1 MRGPKPPPIMLTPT
15 QRETLQRLERRQR
28 SSQQLVRRVRIVL
41 EAASGASNTR
51 IAGLLGIDRG
61 QVRTWRK
68 RWLECAPRL
77 IAAEEKAKEEAKEK
91 VSEDVD
97 DGDGSTKGVLI
108 TEVVEEVLAD
118 EPRPGTPPTFGP
130 EQVVRIVALACENPR
145 EESGRPITH
154 WTPPELADEAVKRGI
169 VESILP
175 RSVGRFLG
183 RGGSEASSGAP
194 LETQRASGRAGRSLI
209 GRSGQFANATLRH
222 CACMKKVCIWSQ
234 PTRRPPSRP

>member
-1 MRGPKPPPIMLTPT
+1 MRGPKPPSIMLTPT

-68 RWLECAPRL
+68 RWLECQPRL
-77 IAAEEKAKEEAKEK
+77 IAAEEKAKEKAG
-91 VSEDVD
+91 EDVD
-97 DGDGSTKGVLI
+97 DDGNSNGVLI
-108 TEVVEEVLAD
+108 TEVVQEALAD
-118 EPRPGTPPTFGP
+118 EPRPGTPPTFTP
-130 EQVVRIVALACENPR
+130 EQVVRIVALACEDPR

-154 WTPPELADEAVKRGI
+154 WSTPELADEALKRGI
-169 VESILP
+169 VKSISA

-183 RGGSEASSGAP
+183 RGGSEASSGAL
-194 LETQRASGRAGRSLI
+194 LETQRASGRAGDL
-209 GRSGQFANATLRH
+209 
-222 CACMKKVCIWSQ
+222 
-234 PTRRPPSRP
+234 

>member
-1 MRGPKPPPIMLTPT
+1 MRGPKAPPIMLTPT
-15 QRETLQRLERRQR
+15 QRETLQRLKRPQR

-77 IAAEEKAKEEAKEK
+77 IAAEEEAKEK
-91 VSEDVD
+91 AGEDVED
-97 DGDGSTKGVLI
+97 DGSSNGVLI

-118 EPRPGTPPTFGP
+118 EPRPGTPPTFTP
-130 EQVVRIVALACENPR
+130 EQVVRIVALACEDPR
-145 EESGRPITH
+145 EDSGRPITH
-154 WTPPELADEAVKRGI
+154 WTPPELADEAVKRGM
-169 VESILP
+169 VKSISA

-194 LETQRASGRAGRSLI
+194 LETQRESGRAGDL
-209 GRSGQFANATLRH
+209 
-222 CACMKKVCIWSQ
+222 
-234 PTRRPPSRP
+234 

>member
-1 MRGPKPPPIMLTPT
+1 MLTPT

-68 RWLECAPRL
+68 RWLECQPRR

-97 DGDGSTKGVLI
+97 DRDASSNGVLI
-108 TEVVEEVLAD
+108 TEVVQEALAD
-118 EPRPGTPPTFGP
+118 EPRPGTPPTFTP
-130 EQVVRIVALACENPR
+130 EQVVRIVALACEDPR

-154 WTPPELADEAVKRGI
+154 WSTAELADEAIERGI
-169 VESILP
+169 VQSISA

-183 RGGSEASSGAP
+183 RGGSETPQDTLLAK
-194 LETQRASGRAGRSLI
+194 QRAGQRA
-209 GRSGQFANATLRH
+209 
-222 CACMKKVCIWSQ
+222 
-234 PTRRPPSRP
+234 

>member
-1 MRGPKPPPIMLTPT
+1 MLTPT

-41 EAASGASNTR
+41 QAASGASNTR

-77 IAAEEKAKEEAKEK
+77 IAAEEEEANEK
-91 VSEDVD
+91 AGEDVD
-97 DGDGSTKGVLI
+97 HDGSSNGVLI

-118 EPRPGTPPTFGP
+118 EPRPGTPPTFTP
-130 EQVVRIVALACENPR
+130 EQVVRIVALACEDPW
-145 EESGRPITH
+145 EQSGRPITH
-154 WTPPELADEAVKRGI
+154 WSTSELADEAVKRGI
-169 VESILP
+169 VKSISA

-183 RGGSEASSGAP
+183 RGRSQAP
-194 LETQRASGRAGRSLI
+194 SDALLAKQRARQRARGL
-209 GRSGQFANATLRH
+209 
-222 CACMKKVCIWSQ
+222 
-234 PTRRPPSRP
+234 

>member
-1 MRGPKPPPIMLTPT
+1 MRGPKPPPITLTPT

-41 EAASGASNTR
+41 QAASGASNTR

-77 IAAEEKAKEEAKEK
+77 IAAEEKAG
-91 VSEDVD
+91 EDVD
-97 DGDGSTKGVLI
+97 DDGRSNGVLI

-118 EPRPGTPPTFGP
+118 EPRPGTPPTFTP
-130 EQVVRIVALACENPR
+130 EQVVRIVALACEDPR
-145 EESGRPITH
+145 EVSGRPITH
-154 WTPPELADEAVKRGI
+154 WTTAELADEAIKRGI
-169 VESILP
+169 VRSISP

-194 LETQRASGRAGRSLI
+194 LETQRASGRAGDL
-209 GRSGQFANATLRH
+209 
-222 CACMKKVCIWSQ
+222 
-234 PTRRPPSRP
+234 

>member
-97 DGDGSTKGVLI
+97 DDGNSNGVLI
-108 TEVVEEVLAD
+108 TEVVQEVLAD
-118 EPRPGTPPTFGP
+118 EPRPGTPPTFTP
-130 EQVVRIVALACENPR
+130 EQVVRIVALACEDPR

-154 WTPPELADEAVKRGI
+154 WSTPELADEALKRGI
-169 VESILP
+169 VKSISA

-183 RGGSEASSGAP
+183 RGGSEASSGAL
-194 LETQRASGRAGRSLI
+194 LETQRASGRAGDL
-209 GRSGQFANATLRH
+209 
-222 CACMKKVCIWSQ
+222 
-234 PTRRPPSRP
+234 